1 MVRRLQIKEV
11 VLHILVPATF
21 DIVDGIVRNSYS
33 SIDESVGNV
42 DDRLLRGGINSS
54 IRELPRE
61 IHEFILEIHDLFTPD
76 LIVLISLVPRLQY
89 SEKQF
94 IVGVLRLRSGRNLL
108 TQACSVFVL
117 VCVKSPRGPDAVA
130 DDPGQRI

>member
-42 DDRLLRGGINSS
+42 YDRLIRGGINSCKCQ
-54 IRELPRE
+54 LPRE

-76 LIVLISLVPRLQY
+76 MFVHISLVPWLQY

-94 IVGVLRLRSGRNLL
+94 VVCVLRLWSERNLL
-108 TQACSVFVL
+108 T
-117 VCVKSPRGPDAVA
+117 R
-130 DDPGQRI
+130 

>member
-1 MVRRLQIKEV
+1 MVVRRLQIKEV
-11 VLHILVPATF
+11 VLHILVPVTF

-42 DDRLLRGGINSS
+42 YDRLIRINSS
-54 IRELPRE
+54 KCELSHE

-76 LIVLISLVPRLQY
+76 LFVHVRISLVPRLQY

-94 IVGVLRLRSGRNLL
+94 VVCVLRLWSERNLL
-108 TQACSVFVL
+108 T
-117 VCVKSPRGPDAVA
+117 R
-130 DDPGQRI
+130 

>member
-1 MVRRLQIKEV
+1 MVVRRLQIKEV

-42 DDRLLRGGINSS
+42 YDRLIRINSS
-54 IRELPRE
+54 KCELSHE
-61 IHEFILEIHDLFTPD
+61 IHEFILEIHNLFTPD
-76 LIVLISLVPRLQY
+76 PIVHISLVPWLQY

-94 IVGVLRLRSGRNLL
+94 IVCVLRLWSERNLL
-108 TQACSVFVL
+108 T
-117 VCVKSPRGPDAVA
+117 R
-130 DDPGQRI
+130 

>member
-11 VLHILVPATF
+11 VLHILVPVTF

-42 DDRLLRGGINSS
+42 YDRLIRGGINSS
-54 IRELPRE
+54 ECELPCE

-76 LIVLISLVPRLQY
+76 LFVHISLVPWLQY

-94 IVGVLRLRSGRNLL
+94 IVGVLRLWSERSLLNLS
-108 TQACSVFVL
+108 CSVFV
-117 VCVKSPRGPDAVA
+117 
-130 DDPGQRI
+130 